1 MKYAILGALCAVVA
15 ACTTPQ
21 EAIRQAHHFCG
32 MVAEETGNKLA
43 DYPEYAMGCTER
55 GARGTLAQQRGT
67 VTGVATGLA
76 ITAAGV
82 KLAQ

>member
-1 MKYAILGALCAVVA
+1 MKSVILVALSVIVA
-15 ACTTPQ
+15 GCTTPQ
-21 EAIRQAHHFCG
+21 EAIRQAHKFCG
-32 MVAEETGNKLA
+32 MVADETGNKLE
-43 DYPEYAMGCTER
+43 DHPEFAMGCTER

-67 VTGVATGLA
+67 VTGVTTGLA